1 MLCRPALLVLLMLA
15 LVAGC
20 AADPAASS
28 LSWYERTSPLQ
39 GPTGSDVVQID
50 IALLDQSLGD
60 RYVNEDLWPLVDE
73 QFVPLDR
80 KRVLTENGFRVGL
93 VSGITPEG
101 LQAMLTSPRSN
112 PNPRE
117 KHMRAGNTSSV
128 ELGPVLEH
136 CRFAIKQEKDKTAP
150 VFELKQALCT
160 LELSPSLTPDGRTRL
175 RFVPRIV
182 YEGSP
187 GLRGIS
193 AESINWLARQQRPAE
208 NFDAL
213 TFDVVV
219 AANEYVVIGGRYDRP
234 GTLGYACFARSEEVN
249 PVQRLLAIRVTRLEP
264 EAVFDSLEQ
273 KEALQKTPPLALQA
287 VWTTSHGV
295 EASP

>member
-1 MLCRPALLVLLMLA
+1 MLCRPALLVSLVIF

-50 IALLDQSLGD
+50 IALLEQSLGD

-80 KRVLTENGFRVGL
+80 KRLLTENGFRVGL
-93 VSGITPEG
+93 VSGITPDG
-101 LQAMLTSPRSN
+101 LQAMLTSARSN

-117 KHMRAGNTSSV
+117 KRMRAGNTSSV
-128 ELGPVLEH
+128 ELGPIVER
-136 CRFAIKQEKDKTAP
+136 CRFAINQEKGKTAT
-150 VFELKQALCT
+150 VVELKQALCT
-160 LELSPSLTPDGRTRL
+160 LEVCPSLAEDGRTRL

-182 YEGSP
+182 HEGSA
-187 GLRGIS
+187 GLQGIT
-193 AESINWLARQQRPAE
+193 AGTINWLARQQRPVE
-208 NFDAL
+208 
-213 TFDVVV
+213 TFDQLTWDVSL
-219 AANEYVVIGGRYDRP
+219 APNEYVVIGGRYDRP
-234 GTLGYACFARSEEVN
+234 GTLGYSCFARAEEVN
-249 PVQRLLAIRVTRLEP
+249 PVQRLLAIRVTRVQPEP
-264 EAVFDSLEQ
+264 EFDSLEL

-287 VWTTSHGV
+287 VWTTSRGI
-295 EASP
+295 ESSP